1 MDNRTAL
8 FHMAYEGPALATHE
22 MNVKDFA
29 PTLLAIGEL
38 LEDSNY
44 ILNGEQIKI
53 VVNIRATHPGSIDV
67 ILSVVQTFIHQTVS
81 FFNRPDINAIINAKE
96 LLGLIGIAGGS
107 GVIELIRW
115 IRGRKIKSIVKVDAG
130 SFKMELEDGEARV
143 ISSQE
148 VKLFGF
154 LKIRKNIEA
163 VVRTPLTKEGVEKV
177 VFVSDGSKSEINRE
191 EAEYFAAPP
200 VEEEKIGET
209 ETETHLQIANI
220 SFQEGGKWKFSD
232 GNVTFFADILDIDFL
247 EKVKKNE
254 AVFAKDDIFKVKLR
268 CRQFLTDGGIKAEY
282 AVLKVIEHRSAA
294 VQIKL
299 PFQG

>member
-1 MDNRTAL
+1 MENRTAS
-8 FHMAYEGPALATHE
+8 FHMAYDGPALATHE

-53 VVNIRATHPGSIDV
+53 LVNIRAAHPGSIDV
-67 ILSVVQTFIHQTVS
+67 ILSVVQTLINQAVS
-81 FFNRPDINAIINAKE
+81 LFNRPDINAVINAKE
-96 LLGLIGIAGGS
+96 LLALIGIGGGS
-107 GVIELIRW
+107 GVIGLIRW
-115 IRGRKIKSIVKVDAG
+115 IRGRKIKSIVKVDTG

-143 ISSQE
+143 ISNQE

-163 VVRTPLTKEGVEKV
+163 VVRTPLTKEGIEKV
-177 VFVSDGSKSEINRE
+177 VFASDGSRSEINRE

-200 VEEEKIGET
+200 IEEEEIGET

-220 SFQEGGKWKFSD
+220 SFRKVEN
-232 GNVTFFADILDIDFL
+232 GNLVT
-247 EKVKKNE
+247 V
-254 AVFAKDDIFKVKLR
+254 
-268 CRQFLTDGGIKAEY
+268 T
-282 AVLKVIEHRSAA
+282 
-294 VQIKL
+294 
-299 PFQG
+299 